1 VGHFSKECPKPRD
14 YSRVTC
20 NTCGEK
26 GHTST
31 RCKAEK
37 PETID
42 AEDGGF
48 NDASVVPASNDA
60 PTGEVGDWN
69 VQEESAAAW

>member
-1 VGHFSKECPKPRD
+1 VEPAPHQAKSDFVPE
-14 YSRVTC
+14 
-20 NTCGEK
+20 